1 MIFLVLQGLLD
12 DFEMKRVS
20 KKLLC
25 FLLMMLMVVCSL
37 PTLSISAETIEND
50 AETFADDV
58 CENAGRTGDLD
69 LVTDTPDD
77 VFVIENLEDYYA
89 VTNEVGTSKKDI
101 AQTSSQTVV
110 KFVDN
115 STSKYFPKIGNQGG
129 IGACVVFA
137 TVYYQFT
144 YTMNKHRN
152 VATTDDNSFSVK
164 WNYNLINY

>member
-1 MIFLVLQGLLD
+1 
-12 DFEMKRVS
+12 MKRVS

-50 AETFADDV
+50 AETLADDV

-110 KFVDN
+110 KFVDKQHFEVFSEDWKPRWN
-115 STSKYFPKIGNQGG
+115 W
-129 IGACVVFA
+129 CVCCFCDCLLP
-137 TVYYQFT
+137 VYI
-144 YTMNKHRN
+144 
-152 VATTDDNSFSVK
+152 
-164 WNYNLINY
+164 YNEQTQKCCYN